1 MRDGKPLTDMVTNPM
16 EKLAMRELLKKIKG
30 TDIEL
35 VLKEY
40 GAIPEND

>member
-1 MRDGKPLTDMVTNPM
+1 MRDGKPLTEMEMNPI
-16 EKLAMRELLKKIKG
+16 EKLAVKEMLKKVKG

-40 GAIPEND
+40 GAIPEED